1 MTPSAPSRRYD
12 LDWLR
17 IIAFALLI
25 FYHIGMFYVTWDWHV
40 KSPRAS
46 EWAEPLMLITNP
58 WRLDLLFLISGVGAR
73 YMLDKM
79 TLLTFAGSRFH
90 RLFWPLL
97 FAMFIIVPP
106 QSYYEILDAF
116 RLGQVAPFPLS
127 YPDFYVKYATG
138 YGGWCDGADCLRV
151 PTWNHMW
158 FVAYLLVYSLILAL
172 IWPLLK
178 RLRLRLPVW
187 TFIVL
192 PWLYMWLIRATLFPV
207 FGDTHALTDDWYLHA
222 LYVFLFCL
230 GALIGKSDTV
240 FEAIRRGRWLWLCLA
255 TLAYAIFM
263 PLSLWSGSDLSPLAL
278 TGLRGAREAQAWFAI
293 LTLLGFARQH
303 LSDKDGPLR
312 RTLNEAVF
320 PFYIAHQT
328 IIVVG
333 AFYLAK
339 LGLPLWLEFSLLVAL
354 TAGGCALT
362 YLIVR
367 RIGVLRPL
375 FGLSRRNPPTPS

>member
-1 MTPSAPSRRYD
+1 MTPSAPARRYD

-17 IIAFALLI
+17 IIAFGLLI
-25 FYHIGMFYVTWDWHV
+25 LYHIGMFYVSWDWHV

-46 EWAEPLMLITNP
+46 EWAEPLMLILNP

-79 TLLTFAGSRFH
+79 SLSAFAGARFS

-97 FAMFIIVPP
+97 FAMFVIVPP
-106 QSYYEILDAF
+106 QSYFEILDAF

-127 YPDFYVKYATG
+127 YPDFYLKYVTG
-138 YGGWCDGADCLRV
+138 YGGWCDAEGCLRV

-158 FVAYLLVYSLILAL
+158 FVAYLLVYSLVLAL

-178 RLRLRLPVW
+178 RIRLRLPVW

-222 LYVFLFCL
+222 LYVFLFIL
-230 GALIGKSDTV
+230 GALIGKSEPL
-240 FEAIRRGRWLWLCLA
+240 FEAARRGRWLWLCLA
-255 TLAYAIFM
+255 TLAYAVFM
-263 PLSLWSGSDLSPLAL
+263 PMSLWSDANLSPSAL
-278 TGLRGAREAQAWFAI
+278 TILRGVREAQAWFAI

-303 LSDKDGPLR
+303 LSEKDGPLR
-312 RTLNEAVF
+312 RTLTEAIF

-328 IIVVG
+328 ITVVA
-333 AFYLAK
+333 AFCLAK
-339 LGLPLWLEFSLLVAL
+339 LNLPLWAEFPLLTFI
-354 TAGGCALT
+354 TAGGCVLT

-367 RIGVLRPL
+367 RTGVLRPL
-375 FGLSRRNPPTPS
+375 FGLSRRKPLTPS